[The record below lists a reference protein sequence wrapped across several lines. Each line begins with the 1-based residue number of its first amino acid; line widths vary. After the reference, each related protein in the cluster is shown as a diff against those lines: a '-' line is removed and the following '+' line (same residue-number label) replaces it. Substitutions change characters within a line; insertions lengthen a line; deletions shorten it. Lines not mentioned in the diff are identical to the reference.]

1 MKTHWPRSTPAP
13 PGRRPPVP
21 VRRVGPAVSGLTGI
35 VTPMLLLREGLV
47 GLATQAWN
55 RQAPSRSSGK
65 AWHVYPCG
73 FDVIQSRD
81 RCRFSRGSGCI
92 GCPDRFGM
100 NRHRCRLVYL
110 V

>member
-35 VTPMLLLREGLV
+35 VTPMLLFRECLV

-55 RQAPSRSSGK
+55 RLAPSRSSGK
-65 AWHVYPCG
+65 A
-73 FDVIQSRD
+73 
-81 RCRFSRGSGCI
+81 
-92 GCPDRFGM
+92 
-100 NRHRCRLVYL
+100 
-110 V
+110 